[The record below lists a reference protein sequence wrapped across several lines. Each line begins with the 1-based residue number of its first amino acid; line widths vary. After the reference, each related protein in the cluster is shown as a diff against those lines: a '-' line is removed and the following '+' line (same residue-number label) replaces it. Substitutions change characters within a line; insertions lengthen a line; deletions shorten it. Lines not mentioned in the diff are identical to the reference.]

1 MRFFD
6 PHIHLTSRTTDDL
19 EAMAA
24 HGVRAVIEPAF
35 WIGQPRTTAGSFA
48 DYFASL
54 IGWAAE
60 SHDEIRAARAEYDER
75 EVVGAW

>member
-1 MRFFD
+1 M
-6 PHIHLTSRTTDDL
+6 T
-19 EAMAA
+19 
-24 HGVRAVIEPAF
+24 
-35 WIGQPRTTAGSFA
+35 
-48 DYFASL
+48 L